1 MGSLANAEL
10 WREDEEQ
17 ARVEMS
23 KEMEIKV
30 VWGEGAK
37 GEEVQTGTE
46 EGSESQSREL
56 PLG

>member
-1 MGSLANAEL
+1 MANAEL
-10 WREDEEQ
+10 WRENEEQ

-23 KEMEIKV
+23 EEIEIKV

-46 EGSESQSREL
+46 EGSES
-56 PLG
+56 